1 MEPITNF
8 IKTHKIS
15 MKVENV
21 PSRPDAREYSVP
33 HHEKPF
39 HYKIRLI
46 KGTPQDGDYGEFC
59 LFYSMGFGHAKKI
72 SQALKN
78 ISPKCVAYAEQ
89 IESLRRMKSYIPQ
102 PKLEDI
108 LDSLAMD
115 VAGVIDHQS
124 FEDWAGDYGYDPDS
138 RKAEKVYRACQ
149 KLCSDLVG
157 LLGKDTVEA
166 LVYETER
173 L

>member
-1 MEPITNF
+1 MSAEVATNA
-8 IKTHKIS
+8 IKTIEKEALDDLNWEI
-15 MKVENV
+15 EQ
-21 PSRPDAREYSVP
+21 RGRELD
-33 HHEKPF
+33 
-39 HYKIRLI
+39 R
-46 KGTPQDGDYGEFC
+46 
-59 LFYSMGFGHAKKI
+59 
-72 SQALKN
+72 
-78 ISPKCVAYAEQ
+78 AY
-89 IESLRRMKSYIPQ
+89 
-102 PKLEDI
+102 
-108 LDSLAMD
+108 
-115 VAGVIDHQS
+115 QS